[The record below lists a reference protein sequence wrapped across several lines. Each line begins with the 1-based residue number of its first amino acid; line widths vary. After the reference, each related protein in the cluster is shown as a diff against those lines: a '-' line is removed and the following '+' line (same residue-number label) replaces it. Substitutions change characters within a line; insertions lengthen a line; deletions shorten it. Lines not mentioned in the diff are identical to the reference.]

1 MTNTRRALL
10 MLLAL
15 AVVKLPLDAMLA
27 ALLPDASVNPVMN
40 GIAGAAVSL
49 LLLGLPAWKLR
60 PWMSPRLVRVKSCWQ
75 GVLSGMLLAV
85 LCRVALTPVDAA
97 WQDYLGL
104 ATDVLP
110 MPENL
115 PVAMVCMLTMAV
127 IPAVTEESF
136 FRGALLT
143 GLLDG
148 SRRVTAVLVTT
159 VSFAL
164 MHGNAA
170 NLPSLLVLSLLL
182 TLLMLRTGSIAA
194 PVMMHLVYNL
204 MAFVPVEASF
214 GMRLLCGAGL
224 TAVVLWWGSR
234 RNTYAHPLMKGLD
247 GLIAGAALTAM
258 AAQYFV

>member
-1 MTNTRRALL
+1 MTNTRHALL
-10 MLLAL
+10 VLLAL
-15 AVVKLPLDAMLA
+15 SVVKQPLDAALA
-27 ALLPDASVNPVMN
+27 ALLPDASVNPVVN

-49 LLLGLPAWKLR
+49 LLLGIPAWMLR
-60 PWMSPRLVRVKSCWQ
+60 PWTSPRLVRVKSRGQ
-75 GVLSGMLLAV
+75 GVLIGVLLAV
-85 LCRVALTPVDAA
+85 LCRVALTPLDAA

-104 ATDVLP
+104 ATDALP
-110 MPENL
+110 MPESL
-115 PVAMVCMLTMAV
+115 PVAMVCLLTMAV
-127 IPAVTEESF
+127 IPAVAEESF

-148 SRRVTAVLVTT
+148 SRRVTAVLLTT
-159 VSFAL
+159 VGFTL

-194 PVMMHLVYNL
+194 PAMMHLVYNL
-204 MAFVPVEASF
+204 TAFVPVEASL

-224 TAVVLWWGSR
+224 TAVALWWGVR
-234 RNTYAHPLMKGLD
+234 RNTYAHPPMQWLD
-247 GLIAGAALTAM
+247 RLIAGAALAAM

>member
-10 MLLAL
+10 TLLAL
-15 AVVKLPLDAMLA
+15 ALVKLPLDAALA
-27 ALLPDASVNPVMN
+27 ALLPDASVNPVVN

-49 LLLGLPAWKLR
+49 LLLGIPAWMLR
-60 PWMSPRLVRVKSCWQ
+60 PWTSLRLVRVKSRGQ
-75 GVLSGMLLAV
+75 GVLIGVLLAV

-104 ATDVLP
+104 ATDALP
-110 MPENL
+110 MPESL
-115 PVAMVCMLTMAV
+115 PVAMVCLLTMAV
-127 IPAVTEESF
+127 IPAVTEEAF

-148 SRRVTAVLVTT
+148 SRRVTAVLLTT
-159 VSFAL
+159 LSFTL

-182 TLLMLRTGSIAA
+182 TLLMFRTGSIAA

-204 MAFVPVEASF
+204 TAFVPVEASF
-214 GMRLLCGAGL
+214 GRRLLCGAGL
-224 TAVVLWWGSR
+224 TAVALWWGVR
-234 RNTYAHPLMKGLD
+234 REKYAHPPMCWLD
-247 GLIAGAALTAM
+247 GLIAGAALAAM

>member
-27 ALLPDASVNPVMN
+27 ALLPDASVNPVVN
-40 GIAGAAVSL
+40 GIAGAVVSL

-60 PWMSPRLVRVKSCWQ
+60 PWTSPRLVRVKSRWQ
-75 GVLSGMLLAV
+75 SMLIAALLAV
-85 LCRVALTPVDAA
+85 LCRVALTAVNAA

-110 MPENL
+110 MPESL
-115 PVAMVCMLTMAV
+115 PVAMVCLLTMAV

-148 SRRVTAVLVTT
+148 SRRITAVLLTT
-159 VSFAL
+159 VSFTM

-182 TLLMLRTGSIAA
+182 TLLMLHTGSIAA
-194 PVMMHLVYNL
+194 PAMMHLVYNL
-204 MAFVPVEASF
+204 TAFVPVEASF

-224 TAVVLWWGSR
+224 TAVALWWVVR
-234 RNTYAHPLMKGLD
+234 RNRYAHPPMKGLD
-247 GLIAGAALTAM
+247 GLIAGAALAAM